1 MQEIINSWGIL
12 LLSSSRVRFLVPTIA
27 ILSRNHITAAADADR
42 IHKLKIMFS
51 VDANDDNGDDDCD
64 DDYYYAIRLH

>member
-1 MQEIINSWGIL
+1 VQEIINSWAL
-12 LLSSSRVRFLVPTIA
+12 VVVTCTLSVPTIKA
-27 ILSRNHITAAADADR
+27 LSKSYHRIQPADADR

-51 VDANDDNGDDDCD
+51 VDANDDNDDDDCD